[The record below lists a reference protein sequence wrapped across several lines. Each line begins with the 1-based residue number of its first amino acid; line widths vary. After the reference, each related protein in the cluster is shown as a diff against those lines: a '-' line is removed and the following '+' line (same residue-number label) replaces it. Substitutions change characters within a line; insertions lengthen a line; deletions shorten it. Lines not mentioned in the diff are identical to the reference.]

1 MDLSQKSEIGW
12 LAERVRPFMRLHFGS
27 YFFILLSSVL
37 VLLDPLIV
45 RYLIDDVIPQRRV
58 GWLPLVAIAFLLT
71 YTARLGADSLSGM
84 LNFRAVQKMIFR
96 SRLSLLRHLQR
107 LSAEYHDNRPLG
119 DTLHRLQT
127 DVDQVA
133 TLSGEVIPSAL
144 RMVTVFTLVMTTML
158 VLNYR
163 LTAIVLPL
171 VPLFILVRRRF
182 HHRLRFASDSVQEQS
197 GKVIGFLEEHLSS
210 IVQVQL
216 LSCEQREARRFAHLS
231 GGAVRAQIKRRTTE
245 LFFSSGLYLIIV
257 LGMAS
262 VLCYGGYQVIAGT
275 LTAGSLVAF

>member
-1 MDLSQKSEIGW
+1 MKLTEHTEIRW
-12 LAERVRPFMRLHFGS
+12 LAARVKPFVRLHLGS
-27 YFFILLSSVL
+27 YFCIVVSSIL
-37 VLLDPLIV
+37 VLFDPLIV
-45 RYLIDDVIPQRRV
+45 RFLIDDVIPRRRV
-58 GWLPLVAIAFLLT
+58 GWLPLIAIAFLLT
-71 YTARLGADSLSGM
+71 YMARLGADSVAGM

-144 RMVTVFTLVMTTML
+144 RMVTVFTLVMIMML

-197 GKVIGFLEEHLSS
+197 GK
-210 IVQVQL
+210 
-216 LSCEQREARRFAHLS
+216 
-231 GGAVRAQIKRRTTE
+231 
-245 LFFSSGLYLIIV
+245 
-257 LGMAS
+257 
-262 VLCYGGYQVIAGT
+262 
-275 LTAGSLVAF
+275 